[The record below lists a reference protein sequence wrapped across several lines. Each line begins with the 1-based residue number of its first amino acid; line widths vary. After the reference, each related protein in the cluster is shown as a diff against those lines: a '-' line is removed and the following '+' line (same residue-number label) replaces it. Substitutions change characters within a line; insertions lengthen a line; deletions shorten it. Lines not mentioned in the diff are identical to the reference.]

1 MIVLVLFGKTQKTLC
16 YLQNKLLSCFILL
29 FIPLINIL
37 SLHAYTKSRQ
47 IIENEIGQVHGGGR
61 SRSRRRRRIHKK
73 DTYLQPEEVEN
84 MKVEI
89 H

>member
-1 MIVLVLFGKTQKTLC
+1 MILLFLFDQTQKTLC

-47 IIENEIGQVHGGGR
+47 IIENKIGQVHGGGR
-61 SRSRRRRRIHKK
+61 SRRRRRRIHKK